1 MLTFILSAVCAI
13 ALGTN
18 AIASQADTL
27 NVYIINGETI
37 ENFDGSQLVGK
48 TISDYKTM
56 ISSSIS
62 NGVTSVTKMHV
73 IKTDGKQIK
82 SASNYSV
89 VTNGEISKVS
99 IAGLDGEYSLA
110 DIQVNEGAKEME
122 IYIDGKKSSRADMGK
137 ILPEKI
143 SSMNVYRA
151 GSAEAIKYTGS
162 KDKNV
167 IIVELKK

>member
-1 MLTFILSAVCAI
+1 MLTSILSAVCAI

-27 NVYIINGETI
+27 NVYVINGETI

-143 SSMNVYRA
+143 SSMNIYRA
-151 GSAEAIKYTGS
+151 GSADAIKYTGS

>member
-1 MLTFILSAVCAI
+1 MLTSILSAVCAI

-110 DIQVNEGAKEME
+110 DIQVNEGAKELE

>member
-1 MLTFILSAVCAI
+1 MLTSILSAVCAI

-27 NVYIINGETI
+27 NVYVINGETI

-99 IAGLDGEYSLA
+99 IVGLDGEYSLA
-110 DIQVNEGAKEME
+110 DIQVNERAKEIE
-122 IYIDGKKSSRADMGK
+122 IYIDGKKSSTAALGK

-143 SSMNVYRA
+143 SSMNIYRA
-151 GSAEAIKYTGS
+151 GSADAIKYTGS

>member
-1 MLTFILSAVCAI
+1 MLTSILSAVCAI

-82 SASNYSV
+82 STSNYSV

>member
-1 MLTFILSAVCAI
+1 MLTSILSAVCAI

-89 VTNGEISKVS
+89 VTNGGISKVS
-99 IAGLDGEYSLA
+99 IAGLDGEYSLV

-143 SSMNVYRA
+143 SSMNIYWA

>member
-1 MLTFILSAVCAI
+1 MLTSILSAVCAI

-18 AIASQADTL
+18 AIASQTDTL

-122 IYIDGKKSSRADMGK
+122 IYIDGKKSSKADMGK

>member
-1 MLTFILSAVCAI
+1 MLTSILSAVCAI
-13 ALGTN
+13 TLGTN

-27 NVYIINGETI
+27 NVYVINGETI

-143 SSMNVYRA
+143 SSMNIYRA
-151 GSAEAIKYTGS
+151 GSADAIKYTGS